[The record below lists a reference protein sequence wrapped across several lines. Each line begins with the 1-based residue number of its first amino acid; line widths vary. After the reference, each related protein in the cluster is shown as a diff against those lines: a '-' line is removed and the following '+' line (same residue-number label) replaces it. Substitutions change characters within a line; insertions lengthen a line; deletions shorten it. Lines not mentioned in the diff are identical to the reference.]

1 MDDGPQV
8 CSFDYK
14 LTKPTLDDTP
24 PPPKTFS
31 VCKINEIMDTFVIKV
46 AIMKNVIAKVME
58 LG

>member
-1 MDDGPQV
+1 M
-8 CSFDYK
+8 
-14 LTKPTLDDTP
+14 T

>member
-1 MDDGPQV
+1 MRAQV

-14 LTKPTLDDTP
+14 LTQPTLDDTTP
-24 PPPKTFS
+24 PRLFS
-31 VCKINEIMDTFVIKV
+31 VCKISMKSWTHLVIKV